1 MIRQWLETS
10 RLKTPTTPKMS
21 KRSLSM
27 APVTPIT
34 PAIESPSDP
43 LALTNTSPNIP
54 QKTYRRSYQIINNLL
69 RVIRTGLAV
78 KNTVD
83 AIIDQCAVIHNLR
96 DSIEDS
102 RVLAEQASDEKGKRA
117 HAQKALANL
126 RRYFEL
132 IVFQAYLQ
140 SMEPNTMEDFETF
153 ETFVKSRP
161 GECLNAC
168 FPFHWY

>member
-1 MIRQWLETS
+1 
-10 RLKTPTTPKMS
+10 
-21 KRSLSM
+21 M

-34 PAIESPSDP
+34 PAVEKSDATTP
-43 LALTNTSPNIP
+43 VGR
-54 QKTYRRSYQIINNLL
+54 QKTYRRSYQIINNLI

-78 KNTVD
+78 KDTVD
-83 AIIDQCAVIHNLR
+83 AVIDQCAVVHNLR

-102 RVLAEQASDEKGKRA
+102 RVLAEQASDEKSKRA

-153 ETFVKSRP
+153 ETFVKDRP
-161 GECLNAC
+161 GMVSFVA
-168 FPFHWY
+168 FWYHDPRLTLFCSHQDV